1 MNKIVVIAHD
11 KHKLDLCKF
20 LNQRS
25 SWFYGRE
32 IIATGRTA
40 EFLENTNC
48 VIPVVHLKKGKDGG
62 YKEITKKI
70 EAGEISLVFFFR
82 DPSIVQSYHQD
93 ITELLNTCDKKN
105 IPISTNKAA
114 AELLIVGKIRMEAAK
129 DAYQRVNN

>member
-1 MNKIVVIAHD
+1 MLIAHD
-11 KHKLDLCKF
+11 KHKSDLCEF
-20 LNQRS
+20 LNQKS

-40 EFLENTNC
+40 DFLDKNNC
-48 VIPVVHLKKGKDGG
+48 SIPVVHLKKGRDGG

-70 EAGEISLVFFFR
+70 ESGEISLVFFFR
-82 DPSIVQSYHQD
+82 DPAIVQSYHQD
-93 ITELLNTCDKKN
+93 IIELLNTCDLKN

-114 AELLIVGKIRMEAAK
+114 AELLIIGKIRMEAAK

>member
-11 KHKLDLCKF
+11 KHKSDLCDF
-20 LNQRS
+20 LNQKS

-40 EFLENTNC
+40 EFLENNNC
-48 VIPVVHLKKGKDGG
+48 NIQVVHLKKGKDGG

-70 EAGEISLVFFFR
+70 EGGEISLVFFFR

-93 ITELLNTCDKKN
+93 IIELLNTCDKKN

-114 AELLIVGKIRMEAAK
+114 AELLIIGKIRMEAAK
-129 DAYQRVNN
+129 DAFQRVNS